1 MSKKK
6 ESIKYEQVER
16 TPDNPLG
23 RVGNFEWITITPKGA
38 GIGAPATSSDMIPQG
53 AELSDTERRKIE
65 AARGAR
71 YFNAAMERGSRP
83 FVGAANLLGWAFAP
97 GPMAFASGATGL
109 YNTISSADDNV
120 NAVWNDPNASA
131 GDLAKATYPV
141 VFKTAL
147 DAAMVA
153 APVIKVAAIGTMKA
167 NHGVLE
173 AQAKAAETG
182 MQHGV
187 QTTEG
192 VSQALYPYEAT
203 RVIKEGPEVKVWRNY
218 KGWNPATRYRLEGK
232 PSFFERVDDL
242 EPGYHSVHFKTADT
256 FHGVDG
262 RQMLSPNEKKLLFDI
277 YAADF
282 PKGEF
287 LSTYGSL
294 SPGGV
299 HGLNRFKTEYG
310 WKQIGQRVV
319 RDTKENEISIPI
331 LQKPR
336 IDVSKTLER
345 QYVK

>member
-6 ESIKYEQVER
+6 ESIKYEYVER

-23 RVGNFEWITITPKGA
+23 RVGYFEQITVTPKGA
-38 GIGAPATSSDMIPQG
+38 GIGAPATSSDMIPKG

-65 AARGAR
+65 AVRGAR
-71 YFNAAMERGSRP
+71 YFNAAMERGSKP
-83 FVGAANLLGWAFAP
+83 FVDAANLLGWTFAS

-109 YNTISSADDNV
+109 YNTFSGADGLIYHA
-120 NAVWNDPNASA
+120 NAVWNNPNSSA
-131 GDLAKATYPV
+131 GNLAKATYPLILKPAV
-141 VFKTAL
+141 

-167 NHGVLE
+167 NPGVLE

-182 MQHGV
+182 MQHRA
-187 QTTEG
+187 QTTKSI
-192 VSQALYPYEAT
+192 SQALYPYEAT

-262 RQMLSPNEKKLLFDI
+262 RQMLSQNEKKLLFDT

-282 PKGEF
+282 PEGEF

-294 SPGGV
+294 SHGGV

-310 WKQIGQRVV
+310 WKQVGERVV
-319 RDTKENEISIPI
+319 HDTKGNEITIPV
-331 LQKPR
+331 LQK
-336 IDVSKTLER
+336 
-345 QYVK
+345 

>member
-23 RVGNFEWITITPKGA
+23 RVGNLEWITVTPEGA
-38 GIGAPATSSDMIPQG
+38 GIGAPSYDMIPQG
-53 AELSDTERRKIE
+53 AELSDAERRKIE

-97 GPMAFASGATGL
+97 GPMAFATGSAGL

-167 NHGVLE
+167 NPRVLE

-182 MQHGV
+182 IQHGA
-187 QTTEG
+187 QTTKSI
-192 VSQALYPYEAT
+192 SQALYPYEAT
-203 RVIKEGPEVKVWRNY
+203 KIVKGTPYAKVWRNGQ
-218 KGWNPATRYRLEGK
+218 GWNPAVGYRLEGK
-232 PSFFERVDDL
+232 PSFFEMVTDN
-242 EPGYHSVHFKTADT
+242 EPGYYSVHFKTGDT
-256 FHGVDG
+256 FHNIDG
-262 RQMLSPNEKKLLFDI
+262 RQIVSDTEKKMLFDA

-282 PKGEF
+282 PEGGL
-287 LSTYGSL
+287 LSTYGNL

-299 HGLNRFKTEYG
+299 HGISRFKTDYG
-310 WKQIGQRVV
+310 WRRVGERVV
-319 RDTKENEISIPI
+319 HDTKGNEITIPV
-331 LQKPR
+331 LQKPKLNADR
-336 IDVSKTLER
+336 TPKGQLA
-345 QYVK
+345 K

>member
-23 RVGNFEWITITPKGA
+23 RVGNLEWITVTPEGA
-38 GIGAPATSSDMIPQG
+38 GMGTLATSSDMIPEG

-71 YFNAAMERGSRP
+71 YFNAAMDRGSKP
-83 FVGAANLLGWAFAP
+83 FIGAANLLGWTFAP
-97 GPMAFASGATGL
+97 GPMAFASGAAGL
-109 YNTISSADDNV
+109 YNTISIADDNV
-120 NAVWNDPNASA
+120 NAVWNDPNLSAS
-131 GDLAKATYPV
+131 DLAKATYPV

-153 APVIKVAAIGTMKA
+153 APVIKVAAIGTMKTSP
-167 NHGVLE
+167 GVLE

-182 MQHGV
+182 MQHGA

-192 VSQALYPYEAT
+192 VNQALYPYEAT

-218 KGWNPATRYRLEGK
+218 QGWNPATRYRLEGK

-256 FHGVDG
+256 FNGVDG
-262 RQMLSPNEKKLLFDI
+262 RQMLSPNEKKLLFDT

-282 PKGEF
+282 PEGEF
-287 LSTYGSL
+287 LSTYGNL

-299 HGLNRFKTEYG
+299 YGINRFKTDYG
-310 WKQIGQRVV
+310 WKQVGERVV
-319 RDTKENEISIPI
+319 HDTKENKISIPI
-331 LQKPR
+331 LQKPKLNAYR
-336 IDVSKTLER
+336 TPK
-345 QYVK
+345 